1 MDTILTLV
9 FKDEDNKSKS
19 LRISNPKPSLKSDD
33 VMPVMQKILESKFL
47 VNKMGAP
54 MAAISAARLRNV
66 TDLLDEK
73 VEKVPDPDPDEEQN
87 A

>member
-1 MDTILTLV
+1 MDTLDLV

-19 LRISNPKPSLKSDD
+19 IRISNPKPGLKSET
-33 VMPVMQKILESKFL
+33 VLPVMQKILEAKFL

-54 MAAISAARLRNV
+54 MATISAAKLRNV
-66 TDLLDEK
+66 TDLLDKQQE
-73 VEKVPDPDPDEEQN
+73 ERIPDPDPDEEQN